1 MDDGSSDGSGAILDE
16 YAAKDERFRVIHQT
30 NAGVSAARNRGL
42 DEAKGEWIWFV
53 DGDDVIYMHS
63 LHALVNSIKEVSD
76 CELIKIGYEEFN
88 ENGAANFQ
96 FEKPTYSKIDISQ
109 YVPVDVLDVICWQ
122 IIYRADKVKKIR
134 FRNYI
139 GGEDRVFACTCLAE
153 TSIVLELHSKCYGYR
168 LRMSSVMHRK
178 REYRKLHDDL
188 CSLID
193 ACNICDQS
201 PKNMPFVTIWWARA
215 FFNCKCLPEAMSFN
229 RNERK
234 IIWNIWRDAV
244 SDLQCIKKLTLSERF
259 ALHTARNMPNL
270 QMATMSLL
278 LINRVVSAYRMV
290 AGKLR
295 HLRV

>member
-1 MDDGSSDGSGAILDE
+1 MDDGSTDGSGAILDE
-16 YAAKDERFRVIHQT
+16 YEAKDKRFRVIHQT
-30 NAGVSAARNRGL
+30 NAGVSAARNKGL
-42 DEAKGEWIWFV
+42 DVVKGEWIWFV

-63 LHALVNSIKEVSD
+63 LQALVNSIKEVSD

-88 ENGAANFQ
+88 ENGAANLQ

-109 YVPVDVLDVICWQ
+109 YVPVDVLDVMCWQ

-139 GGEDRVFACTCLAE
+139 GGEDRVFACSCLAKA
-153 TSIVLELHSKCYGYR
+153 SMALELHLQCYGYR
-168 LRMSSVMHRK
+168 QRTSSVMHRK

-201 PKNMPFVTIWWARA
+201 DKNMPFVNIWWARE
-215 FFNCKCLPEAMSFN
+215 FLNSKCLLEAMSFN
-229 RNERK
+229 RNERRM
-234 IIWNIWRDAV
+234 IWNIWRDAV
-244 SDLQCIKKLTLSERF
+244 SRLQCIRKLTLSERI
-259 ALHTARNMPNL
+259 ALQTASNMPSL
-270 QMATMSLL
+270 QMASMCLV
-278 LINRVVSAYRMV
+278 LINRAASAYRMV